1 MTIYF
6 YKVWQPYGC
15 FSNFSPHGIQ
25 IQGTYWSTVEHYY
38 QAQKFVGSIDAVIIP
53 LIHNA
58 QTPEEAAALGRCS
71 SRQIRADWH
80 LVKTQVM
87 REAVLKK
94 FLTHTQVMRE
104 AVLKKFLTHTEIQN
118 ILLDTGNE
126 ILVENSPND
135 YFWGCGANKTGQNH
149 LGKVL
154 MSVREEIRKLLSL
167 TAISE
172 KYLQY

>member
-53 LIHNA
+53 VIHNA
-58 QTPEEAAALGRCS
+58 QTPEEAAALGRCTT
-71 SRQIRADWH
+71 RQIRADWH

-94 FLTHTQVMRE
+94 FLTH
-104 AVLKKFLTHTEIQN
+104 AEIQN

-154 MSVREEIRKLLSL
+154 MSVREEIRKLLSI
-167 TAISE
+167 TAIPE

>member
-15 FSNFSPHGIQ
+15 FSNFSPHPIQ

-58 QTPEEAAALGRCS
+58 RTPEEAAALGRCS
-71 SRQIRADWH
+71 SRQIRADWN

-94 FLTHTQVMRE
+94 FLTH
-104 AVLKKFLTHTEIQN
+104 AEIRD
-118 ILLDTGNE
+118 ILLDTGDE

-135 YFWGCGANKTGQNH
+135 YFWGCGVNKTGENH

-154 MSVREEIRKLLSL
+154 MSVREEIRKLVSV
-167 TAISE
+167 TAIAE
-172 KYLQY
+172 KHLQY